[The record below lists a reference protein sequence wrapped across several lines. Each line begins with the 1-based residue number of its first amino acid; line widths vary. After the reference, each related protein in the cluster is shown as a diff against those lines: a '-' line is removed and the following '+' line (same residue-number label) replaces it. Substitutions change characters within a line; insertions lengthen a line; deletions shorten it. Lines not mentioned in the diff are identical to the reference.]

1 MPPPNVS
8 DTQPT
13 PNPAQTPRPASPPRP
28 PFPVPI
34 GLFVAIGIY
43 AAAVLGY
50 VNATYWSTPEYQASE
65 HIEQA
70 AELLGGDEGKSLDQK
85 KMEEAYGH
93 YLEAC
98 RLVPK
103 ERWIHEKLQR
113 LRYKMDER
121 GMTLSRELALRSD
134 ALAMLLQRAEN
145 EGAPMMV
152 VGLRDRGW
160 TPEQVLGGPKTVALW
175 SIPGGVFI
183 SIFFLYRRWTER
195 RVHGEGKEAESKKLE
210 NELVDL
216 ERARTR
222 GSVNDDGS
230 FRERKGGD
238 VLMQGREKRPKKA
251 APKGEDTVPD
261 PADRKFD
268 FPDYPDEP
276 EPPRPS
282 GQKKAV
288 ASKSGRPKK

>member
-1 MPPPNVS
+1 MPPKVS
-8 DTQPT
+8 DTQPM
-13 PNPAQTPRPASPPRP
+13 PPPEQMPRPPSPPRP

-34 GLFVAIGIY
+34 GLFVALGIY

-50 VNATYWSTPEYQASE
+50 INATYWSTPEYQASE
-65 HIEQA
+65 HVEQA
-70 AELLGGDEGKSLDQK
+70 AELLGTDEGRSLDQK
-85 KMEEAYGH
+85 KMEEAYSH

-145 EGAPMMV
+145 EAAPLLV

-175 SIPGGVFI
+175 SIPGGVFL
-183 SIFFLYRRWTER
+183 SLFFLYRRWTER

-210 NELVDL
+210 KELVDL

-222 GSVNDDGS
+222 GSVNEDGS
-230 FRERKGGD
+230 FKEHKGD
-238 VLMQGREKRPKKA
+238 VLWQGREPKKKKKK
-251 APKGEDTVPD
+251 PKEDEATVPD
-261 PADRKFD
+261 PADRQFD
-268 FPDYPDEP
+268 FPDYPDD
-276 EPPRPS
+276 PPPAKKPSSGLTARP
-282 GQKKAV
+282 QRKKP
-288 ASKSGRPKK
+288 S